1 MILEMR
7 QKLKTGKT
15 FFQSTLHKISAR
27 NQRWQKWDMKNVLA
41 AAATADDDDND
52 IRRVENVEKVR
63 TQSQGRIAAQG
74 LSHFARPAKDPAMLL
89 HFIAYFVV
97 GLRRGKAMLTL
108 NSPLYEW
115 INKEIKALKSE

>member
-15 FFQSTLHKISAR
+15 FFQSTLHKISAK

-41 AAATADDDDND
+41 AAAADDDDND
-52 IRRVENVEKVR
+52 IRRVENLEKVR

-74 LSHFARPAKDPAMLL
+74 LSRFARPAKDPAMLL